1 MKGSKDM
8 NDTTVM
14 RRTISLS
21 KSAYLKFKRLFDIVV
36 SASALII
43 LSPILLGVIVAIR
56 IESKGKA
63 IFMQERIGLN
73 GKLFKLYKFRSMI
86 ENADEELYQM
96 LKSNKKIRE
105 EYRINKK
112 LKDDPRITKV
122 GMFIRKLSIDELP
135 QLVNVFKGEMSL
147 IGNRPYLPREKED
160 MGTYYNDIVTS
171 KPGITGL
178 WQTSG
183 RSNTSFKTR
192 CKLEAEYSKNM
203 GIRTD
208 IKIFFKTFVVVFKG
222 L

>member
-1 MKGSKDM
+1 M
-8 NDTTVM
+8 NETTVM
-14 RRTISLS
+14 SSSISLS

-36 SASALII
+36 SACALII
-43 LSPILLGVIVAIR
+43 LSPILLCVIIAIR

-63 IFMQERIGLN
+63 IFTQDRIGHH

-96 LKSNKKIRE
+96 MKSSKKIRE

-112 LKDDPRITKV
+112 LKDDPRITRV
-122 GMFIRKLSIDELP
+122 GRFIRKLSIDELP
-135 QLVNVFKGEMSL
+135 QLVNVLKGDMSL

-160 MGTYYNDIVTS
+160 MGAYYNDIVSS
-171 KPGITGL
+171 KPGITGM

-183 RSNTSFKTR
+183 RNKTTFKAR
-192 CKLEAEYSKNM
+192 CKIESEYSKNM
-203 GIRTD
+203 SLRLD
-208 IKIFFKTFVVVFKG
+208 IKIFFKTFIVVFKG